1 MTSKLKSDTARING
15 AKSKGPKTP
24 ETRAKSALNGV
35 KHGLTAVSAI
45 ILACESEDE
54 FNKLMAQFVATHLPV
69 GAAEH
74 DIVEQMVV
82 ARWRARR
89 IRTGEIALVDVEM
102 ARRKAET
109 DKEFPGADPGVHLGL
124 ALKALSDESHSL
136 ALLSR
141 YETRQ
146 ERIYDRAYRTLRE
159 LQAARKAQE
168 PKQPEAAPTPPPDG
182 PKSEVHNPAPAT
194 EQEPIPKSDLP
205 LEEPKSELQN
215 PAPAGQPE
223 PASEIRCPKSSF
235 HFKSLKSSGL
245 SIVRGLNQ
253 KLPTDP
259 TVPSLRRRFRV
270 RHSLL
275 ARSAAKKCGR

>member
-54 FNKLMAQFVATHLPV
+54 FNKLLAEFVAAHLPV

-159 LQAARKAQE
+159 LQATRKSGIGTTGIPAGVALPENDNPASPAE
-168 PKQPEAAPTPPPDG
+168 PEPTLKSEIQP
-182 PKSEVHNPAPAT
+182 PKSP
-194 EQEPIPKSDLP
+194 
-205 LEEPKSELQN
+205 
-215 PAPAGQPE
+215 
-223 PASEIRCPKSSF
+223 
-235 HFKSLKSSGL
+235 LKSGSFPTA
-245 SIVRGLNQ
+245 RDLNTE
-253 KLPTDP
+253 LRTEP
-259 TVPSLRRRFRV
+259 TVTSLRRRFRA

-275 ARSAAKKCGR
+275 TRSAGKKCRR

>member
-1 MTSKLKSDTARING
+1 MTSQLKSETARING

-24 ETRAKSALNGV
+24 ETRAKSARNGV
-35 KHGLTAVSAI
+35 KHGLTAVSTI

-54 FNKLMAQFVATHLPV
+54 FNKLLAQFVASHLPV
-69 GAAEH
+69 GAAEQ
-74 DIVEQMVV
+74 DTVEQMAV

-89 IRTGEIALVDVEM
+89 IRTAETALVDVEM
-102 ARRKAET
+102 ARRGPET

-124 ALKALSDESHSL
+124 ALKALSDESNSL
-136 ALLSR
+136 ALFSR
-141 YETRQ
+141 YESRH
-146 ERIYDRAYRTLRE
+146 ERVYHRAYRTLRE
-159 LQAARKAQE
+159 LQAARKAHE
-168 PKQPEAAPTPPPDG
+168 PKQPEGAPTPPPDG
-182 PKSEVHNPAPAT
+182 PKSEVHNPVPTT
-194 EQEPIPKSDLP
+194 EQEPTPKSDLP

-223 PASEIRCPKSSF
+223 SASEIRCPKSSF
-235 HFKSLKSSGL
+235 HSKSLKSSGL

-253 KLPTDP
+253 KLPTEP